1 MSTKPQKSMTDQIMD
16 WFECNPAAKMRSGP
30 LAKALKADATKTAEA
45 LGRLVGN
52 GQLDRLRVIVP
63 ANERGRAA
71 AEQWEYWLPIGG
83 KAIAPPPA
91 YVPPKSFRRE
101 TTAAPTE
108 PALPQQNEFE
118 ATINRLY
125 TTAAEREK
133 KIAELENTVAR
144 DNELIKTLEAGHDKI
159 LAGCDE
165 IKVDMA
171 QKLADSDARIVELE
185 AALAES
191 RAEADHWAK
200 KLADS
205 DARVVELE
213 TALAAANSWGYGDLA
228 GYVVATPNKP
238 LRRAKLEKN
247 ALQLAL
253 SAARANGTA
262 EVYAIFPAGKAVR
275 GAEWRPKSWS
285 R

>member
-52 GQLDRLRVIVP
+52 GQLDRVRVTVP

-71 AEQWEYWLPIGG
+71 AEQWEYWLPLGG
-83 KAIAPPPA
+83 KVVAPPPPYKPA
-91 YVPPKSFRRE
+91 KAFRRDM
-101 TTAAPTE
+101 
-108 PALPQQNEFE
+108 PALTVKPAAGHAVE
-118 ATINRLY
+118 APAHASDDELRRI
-125 TTAAEREK
+125 K
-133 KIAELENTVAR
+133 AELETA
-144 DNELIKTLEAGHDKI
+144 H
-159 LAGCDE
+159 
-165 IKVDMA
+165 
-171 QKLADSDARIVELE
+171 Q
-185 AALAES
+185 ALAES
-191 RAEADHWAK
+191 RAETDLVK
-200 KLADS
+200 VDMSQKLADS
-205 DARVVELE
+205 EARVVELE
-213 TALAAANSWGYGDLA
+213 TALAAANSWGYEDLA

-253 SAARANGTA
+253 SAARANGIA
-262 EVYAIFPAGKAVR
+262 EVYAIFPVGKAVR
-275 GAEWRPKSWS
+275 GAEWRPTSWRS